1 MSDKYVDNLIK
12 SGADPILIGK
22 LQTSPAPAPAPA
34 SAPAPKKA
42 PVKKAAAKKAK

>member
-1 MSDKYVDNLIK
+1 MSDKFVDNLIK

-34 SAPAPKKA
+34 PAPKKA
-42 PVKKAAAKKAK
+42 PAKKAAAKKAK